1 MGKPGKENWHPVK
14 QIFRCLKGTIDIGLI
29 YQGDTSCALVGYS
42 NSNYATYLDVRR
54 FVTGY
59 AFTIGNPLVSWK
71 ATHHPMVA
79 LSTTEVEYM
88 ILPKVAKKGI

>member
-1 MGKPGKENWHPVK
+1 M
-14 QIFRCLKGTIDIGLI
+14 
-29 YQGDTSCALVGYS
+29 
-42 NSNYATYLDVRR
+42 
-54 FVTGY
+54 TGY